1 MIYTTGNY
9 SPNLGKFLHLSG
21 WGVFFS
27 LLWPHPGRVEVSQAR
42 DRICATAV
50 TKLHPLLKRELLFL
64 IFSDNLCGE
73 II

>member
-42 DRICATAV
+42 DRIFATAAPAPR
-50 TKLHPLLKRELLFL
+50 PLTHCAMRELPPVFYT
-64 IFSDNLCGE
+64 
-73 II
+73 